1 MGLKNNNLNS
11 GEAFLNTI
19 QNSKAIK
26 EKIDKLDYQEKKGS
40 PLFFKSIYKV
50 QWKTRNKYFLKYI
63 SDKGLLSY
71 ICKELLKSVKPITQ

>member
-1 MGLKNNNLNS
+1 MGLKNYNLNS

-40 PLFFKSIYKV
+40 P
-50 QWKTRNKYFLKYI
+50 
-63 SDKGLLSY
+63 
-71 ICKELLKSVKPITQ
+71 